1 MHTLAG
7 DAIEIDRQRRRQ
19 GLAFTRLHL
28 SDPAQVKGGT
38 TDELD
43 VIVTLTQ
50 HPGGR
55 LAGHGERLDQKIV
68 GLLAIVEALAEL
80 ARLGP
85 ERIVRQR
92 LQFGLGALMSG
103 TSACRA
109 FSFRPSPL
117 RRTREKM
124 LIVPITHRRVTPTL
138 GRDPGRTDPSKHP
151 DTRGIGLGGVS
162 RLRR

>member
-1 MHTLAG
+1 M
-7 DAIEIDRQRRRQ
+7 
-19 GLAFTRLHL
+19 
-28 SDPAQVKGGT
+28 KGGT

-68 GLLAIVEALAEL
+68 GLLAIVEALAKL

-92 LQFGLGALMSG
+92 LQFGLERVDVGHERLQGLQLSALTAAQNTG
-103 TSACRA
+103 ENAHRA
-109 FSFRPSPL
+109 DHSTDGSRRPSAG
-117 RRTREKM
+117 TR
-124 LIVPITHRRVTPTL
+124 VAP
-138 GRDPGRTDPSKHP
+138 DPSKHP
-151 DTRGIGLGGVS
+151 DTRGIGLGEVS

>member
-1 MHTLAG
+1 M
-7 DAIEIDRQRRRQ
+7 Q
-19 GLAFTRLHL
+19 
-28 SDPAQVKGGT
+28 GGT
-38 TDELD
+38 ADELD

-68 GLLAIVEALAEL
+68 GLLAIVEALAEF

-92 LQFGLGALMSG
+92 LQFGLERVDVGHERLQGLQLSALTAAQNTG
-103 TSACRA
+103 ENAHRA
-109 FSFRPSPL
+109 DHSTDGSRRPSAG
-117 RRTREKM
+117 TR
-124 LIVPITHRRVTPTL
+124 VSP
-138 GRDPGRTDPSKHP
+138 DPSKHP
-151 DTRGIGLGGVS
+151 DTRGIGLGEVS